1 MAETDELF
9 FVDSILG
16 DNLTL
21 DKGNYNKMVR
31 KWLVKWDDGDITNE
45 PKKNIE
51 HLDIFK
57 QYEANKRFVNKKQYS
72 IQEML
77 HEAKQI
83 HPSNKDVV
91 FGYIR
96 QSTDQNVPMM
106 IKYLS
111 LVYWNYNY
119 DHFESAHRSIDIYH
133 GTQAVRTSGN
143 SYKTAFLSNKV
154 SFGTHIWTFKL
165 NRFASFNNIGIWNTK
180 NKQKFHNS
188 LTYDT
193 CFGNNSWKW
202 RESGTQDKRENGSV
216 YRTRVVDDDIVEMK
230 VDMDRLT
237 IGYKL
242 NGVNILGEGM
252 VWGFKEAGTYQAAIT
267 LDNETDISLIS
278 YKNICKR

>member
-119 DHFESAHRSIDIYH
+119 DHFESAHKSINIYH
-133 GTQAVRTSGN
+133 GTQAVRVSGI
-143 SYKTAFLSNKV
+143 SDKTAFLSHKV
-154 SFGTHIWTFKL
+154 SFGIHIWTFKI
-165 NRFASFNNIGIWNTK
+165 NRFGLFNSIGIWNTK
-180 NKQKFHNS
+180 NEKKFHTN
-188 LTYDT
+188 LTHCKD
-193 CFGNNSWKW
+193 FGNDSWKI
-202 RESGTQDKRENGSV
+202 EKSGTQDTGQDGYV
-216 YRTRVVDDDIVEMK
+216 YRIIVVDGDIVEMK
-230 VDMDRLT
+230 VDMDRLAF
-237 IGYKL
+237 GYTL
-242 NGVNILGEGM
+242 NGVNILAAGM
-252 VWGFKEAGTYQAAIT
+252 VYVIKEAGTYQAAIT
-267 LDNETDISLIS
+267 LEKENDISLIS
-278 YKNICKR
+278 YKRIYKL